1 MRRVLLVFT
10 ALISPVA
17 AFAQSQSITSTVQI
31 TPDISPAT
39 VNITAIDSASS
50 SATWANGQTVLS
62 GSPTTNSVASFS
74 VSTINGAT
82 IQVSGTWQGTL
93 VTEGTVDGTNWTA
106 LPVRQRGT
114 SYWVSSFAAASSGTT
129 GDFIADVNAAG
140 LKGVRVRATAW
151 TSGTATVAFLQ
162 TANIPTLSETA
173 NIGSANGAP
182 LDPCF
187 GSVKSNAPIS
197 LTASG
202 QVIAGTSGKK
212 TYICAIH
219 FSATTAG
226 SAAIVEGTGT
236 TCATNIYGLDGGTTA
251 ATGLPV
257 GADGGYAFGSGAGT
271 VLWGSA
277 DTNATAANVC
287 LLLATTGQVSGA
299 IEYVQAP

>member
-1 MRRVLLVFT
+1 GNQRGGLLSMRRFLLVFT
-10 ALISPVA
+10 ALISPAA
-17 AFAQSQSITSTVQI
+17 AFAQSQAITSTVQI

-74 VSTINGAT
+74 VSTI
-82 IQVSGTWQGTL
+82 
-93 VTEGTVDGTNWTA
+93 
-106 LPVRQRGT
+106 
-114 SYWVSSFAAASSGTT
+114 
-129 GDFIADVNAAG
+129 NAAG

-277 DTNATAANVC
+277 ATNATAANVC
-287 LLLATTGQVSGA
+287 LPLASTGQVSG
-299 IEYVQAP
+299 

>member
-1 MRRVLLVFT
+1 GNQRGGLLSMRRFLLVFT
-10 ALISPVA
+10 ALISPAA
-17 AFAQSQSITSTVQI
+17 AFAQSQAITSTVQI

-39 VNITAIDSASS
+39 VNITAADSASI

-93 VTEGTVDGTNWTA
+93 VTEGTVDGTNCTA

-162 TANIPTLSETA
+162 TANIPTIAETA

-187 GSVKSNAPIS
+187 GQQKSGATIS

-202 QVIAGTSGKK
+202 QVITGTAGKK
-212 TYICAIH
+212 TYICSIDVV
-219 FSATTAG
+219 SATAQNV
-226 SAAIVEGTGT
+226 ALVEGTGT
-236 TCATNIYGLDGGTTA
+236 TCATNIFGLAGGTTA
-251 ATGLPV
+251 ATGWNFAANSGLV
-257 GADGGYAFGSGAGT
+257 KGSGIGT
-271 VLWGSA
+271 VYSPSA
-277 DTNATAANVC
+277 D
-287 LLLATTGQVSGA
+287 
-299 IEYVQAP
+299 